1 MQANFENHYSRLA
14 ILALDQKLE
23 SSGILGQK
31 ILLLMLQPGQLSP
44 PFLIQSRVIFKTLQ
58 VVLLWHKDG
67 KPLIDIHAF

>member
-14 ILALDQKLE
+14 ILTLDGKLE
-23 SSGILGQK
+23 SSGFLGKK

-44 PFLIQSRVIFKTLQ
+44 TFLIQSRVIFKALQ

-67 KPLIDIHAF
+67 KPPIDSHAF